1 MKICIVS
8 VGVGG
13 LPIPAV
19 KGGAVENLIDNYLSY
34 NEKYNHDEIT
44 VVSCDHKEAR
54 EASKKYKYAQFVYI
68 DIHSLKYKINKTIRY
83 AINKY
88 SPFFVGNAY
97 ISQLPDLSG
106 FDTVLIENRPEYGY
120 YIRKKFK
127 GNLVLH
133 LHNDL
138 LMDNEYSVDYS
149 VYDKLI
155 TISDYIRD
163 RSEVV
168 MSGVPIQTVY
178 NGIDTELFLQNFSEI
193 DLSDLKNQLEILS
206 DDFVII
212 FFGRINKNKGIK
224 ELLEAF
230 LLLPKNL
237 NIKLLAVGSSI
248 FGQTELDTFTTEL
261 RQLAKQASDKVVF
274 TGYVNYKDIPKYHH
288 IADCIVVP
296 SIWEEPAGL
305 TVCEALISG
314 KYVITTDAGGIP
326 EIVAGSEA
334 LVVANDECIVEHLK
348 TALLSV
354 YQKGK
359 CSSVITSNRDRGAY
373 FSIEKYGR
381 DLRKELTQNE
391 RIINI

>member
-1 MKICIVS
+1 
-8 VGVGG
+8 
-13 LPIPAV
+13 
-19 KGGAVENLIDNYLSY
+19 
-34 NEKYNHDEIT
+34 
-44 VVSCDHKEAR
+44 
-54 EASKKYKYAQFVYI
+54 
-68 DIHSLKYKINKTIRY
+68 
-83 AINKY
+83 
-88 SPFFVGNAY
+88 VGNAY

-206 DDFVII
+206 DDFVIV

>member
-8 VGVGG
+8 VGVSG

-19 KGGAVENLIDNYLSY
+19 KGGAVENLIDNYLIY

-44 VVSCDHKEAR
+44 VVSCDHKKAR

-68 DIHSLKYKINKTIRY
+68 DTHSLKYKINKIIRY
-83 AINKY
+83 TINKY

-97 ISQLPDLSG
+97 ISQLSDLSD

-149 VYDKLI
+149 VYDKII
-155 TISDYIRD
+155 TVSDYIRD

-168 MSGVPIQTVY
+168 TSGVPIQTVY
-178 NGIDTELFLQNFSEI
+178 NGIDTELFLQNFSEV

-206 DDFVII
+206 DDFVIG

-237 NIKLLAVGSSI
+237 NK
-248 FGQTELDTFTTEL
+248 
-261 RQLAKQASDKVVF
+261 
-274 TGYVNYKDIPKYHH
+274 
-288 IADCIVVP
+288 
-296 SIWEEPAGL
+296 
-305 TVCEALISG
+305 
-314 KYVITTDAGGIP
+314 
-326 EIVAGSEA
+326 
-334 LVVANDECIVEHLK
+334 
-348 TALLSV
+348 
-354 YQKGK
+354 
-359 CSSVITSNRDRGAY
+359 ITSCW
-373 FSIEKYGR
+373 
-381 DLRKELTQNE
+381 
-391 RIINI
+391 

>member
-1 MKICIVS
+1 
-8 VGVGG
+8 
-13 LPIPAV
+13 
-19 KGGAVENLIDNYLSY
+19 
-34 NEKYNHDEIT
+34 
-44 VVSCDHKEAR
+44 
-54 EASKKYKYAQFVYI
+54 
-68 DIHSLKYKINKTIRY
+68 
-83 AINKY
+83 
-88 SPFFVGNAY
+88 
-97 ISQLPDLSG
+97 
-106 FDTVLIENRPEYGY
+106 VLIENRPEYGY

-149 VYDKLI
+149 VYDKII

-168 MSGVPIQTVY
+168 TSGVPIQTVY

-206 DDFVII
+206 DDFVIV